1 MHLSYYCQD
10 KYVSWSYLSL
20 SFTPK
25 LQKFHIQTQTLDF
38 LNVFPVAISGG
49 GQFLYSAQKHAL
61 KMQLFNLHILS
72 KFSLNKYFEGQTI
85 KLKNRQ
91 RQTKVFQKMPTGL
104 HIKVDQIT
112 QL

>member
-1 MHLSYYCQD
+1 MSGQPIIFNSKKGWKHVAENWTVEKITTKIHLSYYCQG

-25 LQKFHIQTQTLDF
+25 LRKFHIQAQTLDF

-49 GQFLYSAQKHAL
+49 GQFLYSAQKYAL

-72 KFSLNKYFEGQTI
+72 KLSLNKYFEGQTS
-85 KLKNRQ
+85 
-91 RQTKVFQKMPTGL
+91 
-104 HIKVDQIT
+104 
-112 QL
+112 